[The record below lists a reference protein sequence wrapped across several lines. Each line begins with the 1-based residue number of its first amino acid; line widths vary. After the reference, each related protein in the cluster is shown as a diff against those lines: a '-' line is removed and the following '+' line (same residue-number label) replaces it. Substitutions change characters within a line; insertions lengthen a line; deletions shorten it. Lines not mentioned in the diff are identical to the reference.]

1 MDSDFYIVIFNYN
14 QILISI
20 QCTAEEKMKD
30 VINKYKSKSKLDKG
44 YFAFLYNG
52 NLVNEDLTVNEII
65 NNNSKNS
72 KKIQILVILIEEDL
86 NNNNREQNKEIIIKS
101 KNIICPECKEDIR
114 IKIKDY
120 KIYLYECKNNH
131 EINNISLNEFTQT
144 QKIDLSKI
152 ICDSCRKHNKAQT
165 YYNEFYFCVD
175 CNWNICPFCKEKH
188 NKNHIVIR
196 DDKKNL
202 SCFEHKESFIKYCN
216 KCKLNLCFSCIEKH
230 KEHSDDTIPFESI
243 KPEMKIIKDRIQTF
257 RTILDNFDNNIN
269 EIIKKIYYVKDNLE
283 EYYKIYKDIID
294 NFDNN
299 AINMRNYEIYQNL
312 NEIKN
317 DYGIINEIININ
329 ENIHI
334 SKKVEKTTEIHD
346 RIINKDINK
355 KKEDENIK
363 FITCQKCNDIP
374 KITFLINNKVN
385 LECSKCEISK
395 IEDISYFNEYISP
408 SLINFLPELS
418 KCPFNDEHKLNAIKY
433 CCNCN
438 KFLCG
443 ECIKMHQILFKDSNH
458 IILEQ
463 KVESKIYCNKE
474 NHCKNQY
481 DRYCTI
487 CEDYL
492 CPSCKCEHENENI
505 FHLND

>member
-1 MDSDFYIVIFNYN
+1 MDSDFYIVTFNYN

-65 NNNSKNS
+65 NNSKNS

-188 NKNHIVIR
+188 NKNHTVIR

-230 KEHSDDTIPFESI
+230 K
-243 KPEMKIIKDRIQTF
+243 
-257 RTILDNFDNNIN
+257 
-269 EIIKKIYYVKDNLE
+269 
-283 EYYKIYKDIID
+283 
-294 NFDNN
+294 
-299 AINMRNYEIYQNL
+299 
-312 NEIKN
+312 
-317 DYGIINEIININ
+317 
-329 ENIHI
+329 
-334 SKKVEKTTEIHD
+334 
-346 RIINKDINK
+346 
-355 KKEDENIK
+355 
-363 FITCQKCNDIP
+363 
-374 KITFLINNKVN
+374 
-385 LECSKCEISK
+385 
-395 IEDISYFNEYISP
+395 
-408 SLINFLPELS
+408 
-418 KCPFNDEHKLNAIKY
+418 
-433 CCNCN
+433 
-438 KFLCG
+438 
-443 ECIKMHQILFKDSNH
+443 
-458 IILEQ
+458 
-463 KVESKIYCNKE
+463 
-474 NHCKNQY
+474 
-481 DRYCTI
+481 
-487 CEDYL
+487 
-492 CPSCKCEHENENI
+492 
-505 FHLND
+505 